1 MRLKFKMKIFIAGPR
16 AIKTLNSN
24 VKKRIENIINQN
36 FNIIVGD
43 ANGVDKQVQQF
54 CFEHQYTSVTVFA
67 SNGKAR
73 NNVGGWE
80 VNNVEVDPTVKGF
93 DFYVVKD
100 LAMVKSADYGF
111 MIWNGKSKGTLN
123 NIYNLV
129 KLNKKVLVYL
139 TITKEFYVIKS
150 LEEIELLKSEPLF
163 LNKSVNKEPDF
174 EQIKLF

>member
-1 MRLKFKMKIFIAGPR
+1 MKIFIAGPR
-16 AIKTLNSN
+16 AIKTLNVA

-54 CFEHQYTSVTVFA
+54 CFDHQYDFVTVFA

-73 NNVGGWE
+73 NNVGKWE
-80 VNNVEVDPTVKGF
+80 VNKVVVDSTVKGF
-93 DFYVVKD
+93 DFYAAKD
-100 LAMVKSADYGF
+100 LEMVKSADYGF

-123 NIYNLV
+123 NIYNLI

-139 TITKEFYVIKS
+139 TITKQFYVVKS
-150 LEEIELLKSEPLF
+150 FEEIEVLKSDPLF
-163 LNKSVNKEPDF
+163 LNKNVNEEMNF